1 MAVIAFGS
9 VKGLLRIGHGSSQ
22 KYILI
27 DPVVTAVNHC
37 GSRHLCRVREV
48 VRSGPVQHVLSAHG
62 AAAEIVKVGA
72 ALGDIVEIIIGCK
85 DIVVHQIWAMGYFHH
100 EVTVVGIV

>member
-1 MAVIAFGS
+1 MAVIALGS

-22 KYILI
+22 EYVLI
-27 DPVVTAVNHC
+27 DPVVTAVNHR
-37 GSRHLCRVREV
+37 GSRHLCRVREM

-85 DIVVHQIWAMGYFHH
+85 DIVVHQIWAVGYFHH
-100 EVTVVGIV
+100 EITVVGIV